1 MVNSSTDLREF
12 LSGDKDTH
20 AVGAIPGLAGG
31 GGDPR
36 PRAVNAPYD
45 REKSWLDLAKI
56 PAEWIEAGGGKESV
70 PVVTHCGQ

>member
-1 MVNSSTDLREF
+1 MQYGSHLRIIV
-12 LSGDKDTH
+12 SGDQNTH
-20 AVGAIPGLAGG
+20 AIGAIPGLAGG

-56 PAEWIEAGGGKESV
+56 PAEWIESGGGKESV
-70 PVVTHCGQ
+70 PVVTHCG